1 MRQSNFSTWFLL
13 TICLIATLV
22 GLFQIGQLVAFAIYS
37 DSFTVISIEIWQV
50 GLISLGVWGVFEFV
64 RTMKKLN
71 SSPTDA

>member
-37 DSFTVISIEIWQV
+37 DNFTVNSIEIWQV
-50 GLISLGVWGVFEFV
+50 GLISLGVGCI
-64 RTMKKLN
+64 
-71 SSPTDA
+71 